1 MDSSDLDLL
10 AQLTLEKETRE
21 QERLLSPSVVV
32 RLYGSTQSL
41 KLYTAT
47 NDKIRVAQQ
56 LSLQAYINNNQI
68 RTEFGMYTSLYPAA
82 MQDFLRKMR
91 VYAELASVKKLPIH
105 WRSFYR
111 EVLGYKAET
120 LSDKEVKT
128 LLDRVADAGET
139 ADSVEMIAYW
149 FARMHVDKRFFL
161 SRNWRPCLYSAVH
174 ANFITD
180 AERKLKHSEY
190 VAFAELDRAI
200 MNLADA
206 ADLQAARIRNTKK
219 ASMERVDQIKGRKKK
234 TAAPSEME
242 IEERVEDLLTDESL
256 LEDIEEEE
264 LDAILSEIPAPA
276 LREIPTFRKTFDG
289 SQLRHDTPAELVRL
303 HGLWSYT
310 NGRLPRQ
317 QNFFVDEGPLTNL
330 GITLDAVDNQAIQQ
344 MARVQNAQ
352 TQLSNIDK

>member
-56 LSLQAYINNNQI
+56 LSLQAYVNNNQI
-68 RTEFGMYTSLYPAA
+68 RTEFDMYTSLYPAA

-180 AERKLKHSEY
+180 VERKLKHSEY

-206 ADLQAARIRNTKK
+206 ADLQAARIRNTKE
-219 ASMERVDQIKGRKKK
+219 ASMERVNQIKGRKKI
-234 TAAPSEME
+234 TAAPSEEE
-242 IEERVEDLLTDESL
+242 IEERLEDLLADETL
-256 LEDIEEEE
+256 LKDIEEEE
-264 LDAILSEIPAPA
+264 LDDI
-276 LREIPTFRKTFDG
+276 LREIPSFRKTFDG

-317 QNFFVDEGPLTNL
+317 QSFFVDEGPLTNL
-330 GITLDAVDNQAIQQ
+330 GITLDAVDNHAIQQ